1 MRPPQ
6 AIGVWSRQL
15 TPLQLEASSS
25 APLLFNK
32 IHSRTQNQDFSCV
45 LVFCTVVLNSGR
57 PLLYDSR
64 VAPELGSDDSEAAGR
79 GGRRGHAGGDIW
91 IKFEKIDFRTKNL
104 DFSCIFDFLYRFF
117 DMMQA
122 SPGRPLSL
130 PRARKRRFRARGVRG
145 EAGGMPGVTFGGSLR
160 KSIFG

>member
-1 MRPPQ
+1 MYSTS
-6 AIGVWSRQL
+6 I
-15 TPLQLEASSS
+15 
-25 APLLFNK
+25 
-32 IHSRTQNQDFSCV
+32 

-104 DFSCIFDFLYRFF
+104 DFSCQVFRHDASLT
-117 DMMQA
+117 QA
-122 SPGRPLSL
+122 TLEPS
-130 PRARKRRFRARGVRG
+130 
-145 EAGGMPGVTFGGSLR
+145 
-160 KSIFG
+160 

>member
-1 MRPPQ
+1 MYSTS
-6 AIGVWSRQL
+6 I
-15 TPLQLEASSS
+15 
-25 APLLFNK
+25 
-32 IHSRTQNQDFSCV
+32 

-160 KSIFG
+160 KSIFGRKIMIFHDFCYFW